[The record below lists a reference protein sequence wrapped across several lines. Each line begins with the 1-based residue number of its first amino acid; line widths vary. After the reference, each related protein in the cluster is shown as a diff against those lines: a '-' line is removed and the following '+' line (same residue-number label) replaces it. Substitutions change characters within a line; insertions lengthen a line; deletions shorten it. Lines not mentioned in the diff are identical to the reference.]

1 MIRTLYLSSA
11 GEISSDIQLSEI
23 SKLLEDP
30 SAVFWIDMM
39 EADPSKCEP
48 LLLETFGFHPLAVED
63 ALKETHVPKIDDW
76 DNYLYVVLNSV
87 FFETN
92 DELSSNEIDIFLG
105 KNYLVT
111 YHESFVPSIELL
123 WERCQQDGRMLRRG
137 STRLMYRLMD
147 QVVENALPLIEE
159 LGISLAR
166 LEEDIFQSP
175 SPSRL
180 EQVLSLKRSVLQIW
194 RVISPQREVLFKLAR
209 DDYSIIDPSLRIYF
223 RDVYD
228 HLVRL
233 DDINQSIREQVDS
246 TIDLYQST
254 VSNRMNEVM
263 KTLTIITTLFMPLS
277 FLAGF
282 FGMNF
287 FQASEILPAW
297 TSSGALFFVIT
308 AMILILVG
316 MYFWIR
322 RRGWM

>member
-1 MIRTLYLSSA
+1 
-11 GEISSDIQLSEI
+11 
-23 SKLLEDP
+23 
-30 SAVFWIDMM
+30 MM
-39 EADPSKCEP
+39 ETDPSKCEP

-123 WERCQQDGRMLRRG
+123 WERCQQDGRLMRRG

-159 LGISLAR
+159 LGVSLAR
-166 LEEDIFQSP
+166 LEEDIFHSP
-175 SPSRL
+175 APSRL

-209 DDYSIIDPSLRIYF
+209 DDYPIIDPSLRIYF

-254 VSNRMNEVM
+254 VSNRMSEVM

-287 FQASEILPAW
+287 FQASELLPAW
-297 TSSGALFFVIT
+297 TSSDALFFVIT
-308 AMILILVG
+308 AMILLLVG

>member
-23 SKLLEDP
+23 SKLMEDP
-30 SAVFWIDMM
+30 SAVLWIDMM
-39 EADPSKCEP
+39 ETDPSKCEP

-87 FFETN
+87 FFETD

-123 WERCQQDGRMLRRG
+123 WERCQQDGRLMRRG

-159 LGISLAR
+159 LGVSLAR

-209 DDYSIIDPSLRIYF
+209 DDYPIIDPSLRIYF

-254 VSNRMNEVM
+254 VSNRMSEVM

-287 FQASEILPAW
+287 FQASELLPAW
-297 TSSGALFFVIT
+297 TSSDALFFGST
-308 AMILILVG
+308 AMILLLVG

>member
-1 MIRTLYLSSA
+1 
-11 GEISSDIQLSEI
+11 
-23 SKLLEDP
+23 
-30 SAVFWIDMM
+30 
-39 EADPSKCEP
+39 
-48 LLLETFGFHPLAVED
+48 
-63 ALKETHVPKIDDW
+63 
-76 DNYLYVVLNSV
+76 
-87 FFETN
+87 
-92 DELSSNEIDIFLG
+92 
-105 KNYLVT
+105 
-111 YHESFVPSIELL
+111 
-123 WERCQQDGRMLRRG
+123 
-137 STRLMYRLMD
+137 MYRLMD

>member
-23 SKLLEDP
+23 SKLMEDP
-30 SAVFWIDMM
+30 SAVLWIDMM
-39 EADPSKCEP
+39 ETDPSKCEP

-87 FFETN
+87 FFETD

-123 WERCQQDGRMLRRG
+123 WERCQQDGRLMRRG

-159 LGISLAR
+159 LGVSLAR

-209 DDYSIIDPSLRIYF
+209 DDYPIIDPSLRIYF

-254 VSNRMNEVM
+254 VSNRMSEVM

-287 FQASEILPAW
+287 FQASELLPTW
-297 TSSGALFFVIT
+297 TSSDALFFVIT
-308 AMILILVG
+308 AMILLLVG

>member
-23 SKLLEDP
+23 SKLMEDP
-30 SAVFWIDMM
+30 SAVLWIDMM
-39 EADPSKCEP
+39 ETDPSKCEP

-87 FFETN
+87 FFETD

-123 WERCQQDGRMLRRG
+123 WERCQQDGRLMRRG

-159 LGISLAR
+159 LGVSLAR

-209 DDYSIIDPSLRIYF
+209 DDYPIIDPSLRIYF

-254 VSNRMNEVM
+254 VSNRMSEVM

-287 FQASEILPAW
+287 FQASELLPAW
-297 TSSGALFFVIT
+297 TSSDALFFVIT
-308 AMILILVG
+308 AMILLLVG